1 MHRECLLPFW
11 AASLVLAATLLPPSA
26 ASALACLPR
35 DAVFKQLEAATGE
48 TPAHAG
54 LASNGALLEVTVA
67 RDGTW
72 TACFTFPDG
81 LTCPFASGEAWRPS
95 TRQAHDDP
103 AA

>member
-48 TPAHAG
+48 T
-54 LASNGALLEVTVA
+54 

-72 TACFTFPDG
+72 TAFFTFPDG